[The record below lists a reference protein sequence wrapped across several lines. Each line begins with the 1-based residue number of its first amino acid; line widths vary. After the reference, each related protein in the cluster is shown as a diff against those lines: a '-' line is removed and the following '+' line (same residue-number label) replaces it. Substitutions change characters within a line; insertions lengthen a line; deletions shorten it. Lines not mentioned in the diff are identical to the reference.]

1 MFAIIRTGGKQYR
14 VQPGDLLDVERL
26 AAEQG
31 QPVTFD
37 NVLLIDDDKE
47 TLVGT
52 PLLENALVK
61 GEVLDQH
68 RDRKILVF
76 KKKRRK
82 QYRRTRGHRQALTKV
97 RILAIHIDRN
107 SAPIQEFVPPPS
119 PPRAAGP
126 EMPSPVPDVAVSKA
140 RVVKEAKPKK
150 AEKVAPKA
158 VKPKTG
164 KGEASRA
171 KDKETK
177 KKPIAKKAA
186 PFKSSAKSKE

>member
-1 MFAIIRTGGKQYR
+1 MFAIIRTGGKQYC

-31 QPVTFD
+31 QPVAFD
-37 NVLLIDDDKE
+37 NILLIDDDKE

-61 GEVLDQH
+61 GEVVEQH

-119 PPRAAGP
+119 PPRVAG
-126 EMPSPVPDVAVSKA
+126 PDVAVGKA
-140 RVVKEAKPKK
+140 PVVKEAKPKK

-186 PFKSSAKSKE
+186 PSESSARSKE

>member
-14 VQPGDLLDVERL
+14 VQPGDFVDVEKL
-26 AAEQG
+26 AVEQG
-31 QPVTFD
+31 QPVNFD

-47 TLVGT
+47 TLIGT

-61 GEVLDQH
+61 GEVVEQH

-82 QYRRTRGHRQALTKV
+82 QYRRSRGHRQALTKV

-107 SAPIQEFVPPPS
+107 AAPIQEFVPPPS

-126 EMPSPVPDVAVSKA
+126 EIPSPGTDVAVSKA
-140 RVVKEAKPKK
+140 PVVKEAKPKK
-150 AEKVAPKA
+150 AQKVAPKA
-158 VKPKTG
+158 AKLKAG
-164 KGEASRA
+164 KGEDSRT

-186 PFKSSAKSKE
+186 PSKSSARSKE